1 MNNIVYGDTL
11 NAALLAARVAIGLG
25 FAAHGVQKLF
35 GWFGGPGLNTT
46 GEFMIKLGWQQG
58 RIFGTL
64 ASLSE
69 TVGGVLVALGF
80 LWPLGPA
87 LMILMMLT
95 AALTVHVK
103 NGFFNDKRGYELN
116 LIYAMSALIL
126 TFTGPGDY
134 SVDRFMGLD
143 WLYSSR
149 NGLIAVSAAVAIGI
163 INSFVFRKPAAT

>member
-1 MNNIVYGDTL
+1 MNNIIYGDTL
-11 NAALLAARVAIGLG
+11 NAALLVARVAIGLG
-25 FAAHGVQKLF
+25 IAAHGVQKLL

-58 RIFGTL
+58 RFFGTA
-64 ASLSE
+64 ASLAE
-69 TVGGVLVALGF
+69 TTGGTLVALGF

-87 LMILMMLT
+87 LVILMMTT

-134 SVDRFMGLD
+134 SLDRFLGLD

-163 INSFVFRKPAAT
+163 INSFVFRKPAAS

>member
-1 MNNIVYGDTL
+1 MNNIIYGDTVS
-11 NAALLAARVAIGLG
+11 AALLVARVAIGLG

-46 GEFMIKLGWQQG
+46 GEFMIKLGWRQG
-58 RIFGTL
+58 RLFGIL
-64 ASLSE
+64 ASSSE
-69 TVGGVLVALGF
+69 TIGGSLIALGF

-87 LMILMMLT
+87 LLILMMTT

-126 TFTGPGDY
+126 TFIGPGDY
-134 SVDRFMGLD
+134 SLDRFLGLD
-143 WLYSSR
+143 WWYSSR

-163 INSFVFRKPAAT
+163 INSFVFRKPAAS

>member
-1 MNNIVYGDTL
+1 MNNIIFGDTANL
-11 NAALLAARVAIGLG
+11 ALLIARVAIGLG

-58 RIFGTL
+58 KMFGTL

-69 TVGGVLVALGF
+69 TAGGVLVALGL

-126 TFTGPGDY
+126 TFTGPGYY
-134 SVDRFMGLD
+134 SVDRFLGLD

-149 NGLIAVSAAVAIGI
+149 NGLIAVAAAIAIGI
-163 INSFVFRKPAAT
+163 INSFVFRKPAAS